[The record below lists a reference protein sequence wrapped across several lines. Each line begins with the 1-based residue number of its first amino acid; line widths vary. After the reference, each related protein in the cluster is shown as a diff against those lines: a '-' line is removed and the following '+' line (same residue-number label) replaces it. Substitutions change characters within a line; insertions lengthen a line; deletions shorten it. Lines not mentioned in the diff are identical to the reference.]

1 MTSSH
6 PDALVLQALFLTLTR
21 GLRPDLAALAEAA
34 GVSTPRL
41 RLALC
46 RLRARG
52 LVQPSTLG
60 LTFPGLAAAAVLRP
74 RAARRVPRPR
84 ARPRPLR
91 LAA

>member
-1 MTSSH
+1 MTTTH
-6 PDALVLQALFLTLTR
+6 PDVLLLQALYSALAR

-34 GVSTPRL
+34 GVSTPRV
-41 RLALC
+41 RLALA

-60 LTFPGLAAAAVLRP
+60 LTFPGLAAAAILRP
-74 RAARRVPRPR
+74 RAGRRVPRPR
-84 ARPRPLR
+84 ARPGALR